1 LRQGRL
7 EVHMEIS
14 LPDEKGRLQILHIHT
29 AKMKDGGF
37 LADDVDLIE
46 LASETKNF
54 TGAELAGLIRA
65 ATSYAFQ
72 REIDPKTGAVINKKK
87 AEEMKVK
94 RSDFMHAL
102 KEVHPVFAVDE
113 DFTDYMKNGIIKF
126 GPRVDRVIQ
135 TGDIVIETVR
145 SSSRTPLLNIL
156 LVGPTGCGKT
166 AMSVQLASNSDFPY
180 IKILSPEI
188 LVGYSESG
196 KCSKITK
203 IFEDAYKSPISC
215 IVVDD
220 IERIIE
226 YVRLG
231 NRFSNIILQTL
242 LVFMRKQP
250 PKNKKLL
257 ILSTT
262 SNMSL
267 LEELDFNTVFD
278 ETIALPQIDTKE
290 EFQNVLT
297 SLSVFPKPEQ
307 LSEATNFFSGSIS
320 IKNLITIIE
329 MARIGTSGTE
339 LQRFQYAMKSFKKD

>member
-1 LRQGRL
+1 
-7 EVHMEIS
+7 
-14 LPDEKGRLQILHIHT
+14 
-29 AKMKDGGF
+29 
-37 LADDVDLIE
+37 
-46 LASETKNF
+46 
-54 TGAELAGLIRA
+54 
-65 ATSYAFQ
+65 
-72 REIDPKTGAVINKKK
+72 
-87 AEEMKVK
+87 MKVK

-156 LVGPTGCGKT
+156 LSGPTGCGKT

-231 NRFSNIILQTL
+231 NRFSNVILQTL

-329 MARIGTSGTE
+329 MARIGTSGSE
-339 LQRFQYAMKSFKKD
+339 LQRFQYAMKSFKKGE